1 MKNPFIIDADRQKS
15 IKHREVASFSRDR
28 VIGTEVPWIFPE
40 TDSIRMHTDEKRVHW
55 LFFLGIVVFS
65 ILLYRTASLQ
75 IASGDQYRLWAE
87 QNRIR
92 IQSVIA
98 PRGIIFDRMNKELV
112 KNIPNFQLLLIPA
125 DLPRGADQLADVI
138 NNLTPYSGLSSD
150 DLENLIGNADS
161 SSYQPL
167 LIREHVPHDE
177 AVVIEIATRDIPG
190 VHTEITA
197 SREYVYD
204 DQLAHVLGYTG
215 KLTEKE
221 YESVL
226 SEGAQYEL
234 NEVTGKS
241 GIEKSYENIL
251 RGINGKREVE
261 VDALGKV
268 QRLITDSPPTPGNNL
283 TLTIDAALQSELSR
297 RISEQLAHLPNSTG
311 AAAVVL
317 DPRSGSILA
326 LASQPSYSSNAF
338 ITGQSDEE
346 YQDLINDPKNPLFF
360 RTISGEYPSGSVIKP
375 IIAAAALEEGIVNSK
390 TTFLST
396 GGVSVGP
403 WFFPDWKAGGHG
415 VTDVKKAI
423 AESVN
428 TFFYLVGGG
437 DNVTTTGLGVERIR
451 EYGERFGLS
460 HPLGIDLLG
469 EASGFLPSKQWKEDT
484 KGEPWYIGDT
494 YHLSIGQGDLLVTP
508 LQVASYTA
516 TIANG
521 GTLYQPYLV
530 NEVKDSTGR
539 IISQHAKK
547 ILSSGFVSP
556 ANIQIVREGMRSGVT
571 SGSSQQLASLPFT
584 TAGKTG
590 TAQFG
595 ADSKTHAWFTAFA
608 PYENPEIVITVLVE
622 AGGEGHAAALPIAKE
637 ILSWWY
643 ENARL

>member
-1 MKNPFIIDADRQKS
+1 VKNPFIIDADRQKS

>member
-451 EYGERFGLS
+451 EYGERFGLAD
-460 HPLGIDLLG
+460 PVGRGLLS
-469 EASGFLPSKQWKEDT
+469 ERFFFFSSK
-484 KGEPWYIGDT
+484 
-494 YHLSIGQGDLLVTP
+494 
-508 LQVASYTA
+508 
-516 TIANG
+516 
-521 GTLYQPYLV
+521 
-530 NEVKDSTGR
+530 
-539 IISQHAKK
+539 
-547 ILSSGFVSP
+547 
-556 ANIQIVREGMRSGVT
+556 
-571 SGSSQQLASLPFT
+571 
-584 TAGKTG
+584 
-590 TAQFG
+590 
-595 ADSKTHAWFTAFA
+595 
-608 PYENPEIVITVLVE
+608 
-622 AGGEGHAAALPIAKE
+622 
-637 ILSWWY
+637 
-643 ENARL
+643 

>member
-55 LFFLGIVVFS
+55 LFFLGIAVFG

-92 IQSVIA
+92 IQSIIA
-98 PRGIIFDRMNKELV
+98 PRGTIFDKMNKELV
-112 KNIPNFQLLLIPA
+112 KNIPNFQLMLIPA
-125 DLPRGADQLADVI
+125 DLPRSADQLSVVI
-138 NNLTPYSGLSSD
+138 NDLAPYSGLSSD
-150 DLENLIGNADS
+150 DLKNFIDNADS

-226 SEGAQYEL
+226 SGGAQYEL

-251 RGINGKREVE
+251 KGINGKREVE

-268 QRLITDSPPTPGNNL
+268 QRLITDSPPIPGNNI
-283 TLTIDAALQSELSR
+283 TLTIDAGLQSELTR

-317 DPRSGSILA
+317 DPRSGSVLA
-326 LASQPSYSSNAF
+326 LVSHPSYSSNSF
-338 ITGQSDEE
+338 IAGQSDEE
-346 YQDLINDPKNPLFF
+346 YQALINDPENPLFF
-360 RTISGEYPSGSVIKP
+360 RAISGEYPSGSVIKP

-396 GGVSVGP
+396 GGISVGP

-460 HPLGIDLLG
+460 HPLGIDVLG

-484 KGEPWYIGDT
+484 KDEPWYIGDT

-530 NEVKDSTGR
+530 NEIKDSTGK

-547 ILSSGFVSP
+547 ILSSSFVSP

-622 AGGEGHAAALPIAKE
+622 AGGEGHAAALPITKE